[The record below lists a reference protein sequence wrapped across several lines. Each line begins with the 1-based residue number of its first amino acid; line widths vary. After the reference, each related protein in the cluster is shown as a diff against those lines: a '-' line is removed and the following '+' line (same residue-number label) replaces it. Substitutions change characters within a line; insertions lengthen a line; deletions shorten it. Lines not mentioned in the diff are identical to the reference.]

1 MKRVTIFIIL
11 LFCCLNL
18 FGQQSSFEKAEKLY
32 NSSQYSK
39 AADVYKTAIKE
50 VIATS
55 NDTLKT
61 LLTADRLYI
70 CLLTTNRILEF
81 FPFISDIEPFTNFKN
96 EQTIWVL
103 IDIASVYDSYSMLEL
118 ANNERNKA
126 ITLMNKWHTKGIEY
140 QKGII
145 YNDIGVQARFI
156 GDYARS
162 LYNYHKSLSSFKQ
175 HLPFPKIDY
184 INTASNIWNLY
195 MLQKNYTKAAQFL
208 PTLLSSLRQIKD
220 KKSDVWGAFY
230 LDYSYYLIHKTVPQ
244 PDSAIYYAQKAVKFF
259 DANQI
264 SLDRPYRYLADAY
277 AAGNFKNEAIKHYK
291 LALQIASKANKTIQI
306 AKNHEGL
313 SKVYQSSNPMLALGH
328 IQMALWSVGAPFR
341 AKDFH
346 KNPAAN
352 DFKFRAESIGILQQ
366 KVLILK
372 QLYQQRRQTDYLKAA
387 FATAKTIDQLIE
399 KQRLTFLLET
409 SKFELAETA
418 HQASDQAIELAFE
431 LYQTTQQ
438 SSYLHEAF
446 YFAERSR
453 LFVLYESVRAARTPH
468 FEGVPDSL
476 IVAEQ
481 RWQRVMATEERK
493 NISSTLL
500 TQAIEKSEKLKAQ
513 FKANYP
519 AYYQYRY
526 EPQPI
531 VIDQVQQSLS
541 SKAAL
546 IEYFVGQAHV
556 FIFVVRANACH
567 LYRLAKTKK
576 LETDITTFK
585 QELQAGNDVNVLLNT
600 GNQLYNS
607 LYKNPVGNKIND
619 IQTLTVV
626 PDGFL
631 NGLPFETLITRP
643 NASLTQP
650 TIFLIEQATI
660 EYAQSATMRWR
671 SPLPSAAVTGQISYT
686 GFSPKYAQNDLP
698 LNRALVAS
706 LADKLG
712 GVSFLGTNAN
722 RSTFADISK
731 NSPKL
736 LHLSMHG
743 GVGEEQTDNPFLLLN
758 TAKGQADTLTA
769 NDIYGLRV
777 QAQLVLLD
785 ACESGIGDLR
795 TGEGTLNLARS
806 FVYAGCPSVAMSY
819 WKLTS
824 NTQTQALIQFF
835 SEKSIKNLTK
845 SAEALQNAKLEYI
858 NQNRRSLQYIHPK
871 FWSPIVVYVSS
882 NQPTNHYRFWSIFGF
897 IALIGVLYFALVNAT
912 TRIFMIK

>member
-1 MKRVTIFIIL
+1 MKPL
-11 LFCCLNL
+11 LFVVTFLLYFPSFGKKTGKIL
-18 FGQQSSFEKAEKLY
+18 FEDAKINYKKGLLHQSTLQLQEALILFEKETPKDTITILDAALWLSSNLLEENRGYDFLKNLPYLKPYLKVKHKWVPWLKQSLATAYSITGDLEQTQSWLRSAESDMKDLKMY
-32 NSSQYSK
+32 APELAGNIWREIGMSYYRQGDFIRARTYLEKALNQYAKINNNSSKILNNINTIKVIWRSYYLQKDYKSYSNYLPVVSQSFRLLN
-39 AADVYKTAIKE
+39 D
-50 VIATS
+50 S
-55 NDTLKT
+55 NDV
-61 LLTADRLYI
+61 
-70 CLLTTNRILEF
+70 F
-81 FPFISDIEPFTNFKN
+81 
-96 EQTIWVL
+96 
-103 IDIASVYDSYSMLEL
+103 
-118 ANNERNKA
+118 
-126 ITLMNKWHTKGIEY
+126 
-140 QKGII
+140 
-145 YNDIGVQARFI
+145 
-156 GDYARS
+156 
-162 LYNYHKSLSSFKQ
+162 
-175 HLPFPKIDY
+175 
-184 INTASNIWNLY
+184 
-195 MLQKNYTKAAQFL
+195 
-208 PTLLSSLRQIKD
+208 
-220 KKSDVWGAFY
+220 WGNFY
-230 LDYSYYLIHKTVPQ
+230 LDLSQYFIVTSK
-244 PDSAIYYAQKAVKFF
+244 PDSAISYAQRGLQFHQKHNVYLTRAYRQMG
-259 DANQI
+259 DAFYSSHQTDNARTNYI
-264 SLDRPYRYLADAY
+264 LSL
-277 AAGNFKNEAIKHYK
+277 K
-291 LALQIASKANKTIQI
+291 LANSSNDVFQI

-346 KNPAAN
+346 KNPDAN

-372 QLYQQRRQTDYLKAA
+372 QLHQQTRQTDYLKAA

-431 LYQTTQQ
+431 LYQTTHQ

-493 NISSTLL
+493 NNSSTLL

-556 FIFVVRANACH
+556 FVFVVRPNACH

-576 LETDITTFK
+576 LETDIATFK
-585 QELQAGNDVNVLLNT
+585 QELQAGDDVNFLLST
-600 GNQLYNS
+600 GNRLYNA
-607 LYKNPVGNKIND
+607 LYKNPVGSQIND
-619 IQTLTVV
+619 IQTLTLV

-643 NASLTQP
+643 NATLTQP

-712 GVSFLGTNAN
+712 GVSFLGANAN

-731 NSPKL
+731 NSSKL

-743 GVGEEQTDNPFLLLN
+743 GLNTEQTDNPFLLLN

-785 ACESGIGDLR
+785 ACESGVGDLR

-824 NTQTQALIQFF
+824 KAQTQALIQFF

-858 NQNRRSLQYIHPK
+858 AQNRRSLQYIHPK

-882 NQPTNHYRFWSIFGF
+882 NQAVSHYRLWV
-897 IALIGVLYFALVNAT
+897 IGGLLTLVLFLYFLKKLN
-912 TRIFMIK
+912 